1 MGMAICNDRRWSE
14 TYRVMGLQGVE
25 MVLIGY
31 NTPVQQSA
39 RAGTRRSSLF
49 HNQLATQAG
58 AYQNGTWVVGV
69 AKAGIEEGV
78 DQIGGSCI
86 IAPSGEVVAACTTKG
101 DEIALARCDLD
112 LCNSYKRT
120 TFNFDIHR
128 QPLAYRMIVERK
140 GQNLL
145 ADGTPVGSGK

>member
-1 MGMAICNDRRWSE
+1 M
-14 TYRVMGLQGVE
+14 
-25 MVLIGY
+25 
-31 NTPVQQSA
+31 
-39 RAGTRRSSLF
+39 
-49 HNQLATQAG
+49 QAG

-86 IAPSGEVVAACTTKG
+86 IAPSGEVAAACITKS
-101 DEIALARCDLD
+101 DEIALACCDLD

-128 QPLAYRMIVERK
+128 QPHAYRLIVERK
-140 GQNLL
+140 GRNLM
-145 ADGTPVGSGK
+145 ADGTAAPST